1 MINLIRRDLI
11 IQKWQLLF
19 FIPFILVFALTDM
32 PAILIIIVASIFI
45 PFNTLYYD
53 ERAETNI
60 LLNSLP
66 YTRKEIIAS
75 RFLGAIVYLCVSI
88 MIVSLL
94 LLLFQKSITLTDIML
109 SAGLFLCFV
118 AISYPIYYMI
128 NHGNTTMFILI
139 GFLGLNFI
147 MAPII
152 SYFINNQPAVINYIL
167 SMPRSYLYI
176 TGAVFVSFIYLLSW
190 VVTTVIYERK
200 EF

>member
-19 FIPFILVFALTDM
+19 FIPSILVFALTYM

-60 LLNSLP
+60 LLISLP

-75 RFLGAIVYLCVSI
+75 RFLGVIVYLCVSI

-94 LLLFQKSITLTDIML
+94 LLLFQKSITLT
-109 SAGLFLCFV
+109 
-118 AISYPIYYMI
+118 Y
-128 NHGNTTMFILI
+128 
-139 GFLGLNFI
+139 
-147 MAPII
+147 II
-152 SYFINNQPAVINYIL
+152 SSNVLF
-167 SMPRSYLYI
+167 
-176 TGAVFVSFIYLLSW
+176 
-190 VVTTVIYERK
+190 
-200 EF
+200 